1 MATSELLLSVSA
13 LLGGVNDGPY
23 VVDHLALPEG
33 EVVEVGGLAFLPD
46 GALLASTRR
55 GRIWRIEG
63 ALAEDPR
70 EARFHLWMEG
80 LQEGLGL
87 ATVGEEVFVLQR
99 GELSKVSDED
109 GDGLADRLETISNE
123 WGLSGNY
130 HEFAFGLPRDPAGN
144 FYASLNVGFW
154 SPEWWHGQS
163 KVPYRGWA
171 LKIAPD
177 GTTTPFAKGLRSP
190 CGLGVNAAG
199 DIFATDN
206 QGDWM
211 PVCPIYHL
219 VEDRF
224 YGHPASLNWT
234 EAYRDAGV
242 HPSDT
247 IPVGLERAPAA
258 VWLPYKWSRSTGN
271 LVHDGTGG
279 KFGPFQDQLF
289 VAELTN
295 GRVLRVQLEKVRGE
309 YQGAC
314 FRFQD
319 RVGSAC
325 RVVFGP
331 DGTLFCGL
339 TNRGWGGLAPSH
351 GIARV
356 RWTGEVPMEM
366 ERVHLLQSGFEV
378 TFTHPV
384 EGAVS
389 PEQVVLTQYDY
400 DYWWEYG
407 SPERG
412 TKTVEVLSTALS
424 EDKRTLTI
432 QTAGLTPAMCARCVL
447 SDVRSTEGAPLRNAE
462 FSYTI
467 NQLPEGELTKEHVA
481 KLVPP
486 PPGRE
491 GEGQGW
497 LQLSYGDALDVFK
510 HDGWGL
516 CEPVVQ
522 PEQRGSFRI
531 EEGDSAIVNL
541 GDSPAELLSEM
552 EFGDCEVELHFMLPP
567 GGDSGVYLQ
576 GRYEVQLSDS
586 AGSGDLGPEACGGV
600 YAGPGWEGSSP
611 LASAYSGVGIWHE
624 MKINFQAPRFAPDGR
639 KLENARI
646 NEVWLDDVLVQ
657 EGVELTGPTFG
668 GWEGEVATGPLRI
681 QGDATQVALRGIKV
695 KPVPPRWDPDGW
707 DVIFD
712 GSSID
717 DWKISDDGFWELDD
731 DGNLVGE
738 GGASHIFSPRDD
750 YEDFELRARMKISDG
765 GNSGLYFRTRFGGGW
780 PSGYEA
786 QVNSTF
792 PDPQKTGSLY
802 DIAPIHASLV
812 APDTWFDY
820 GVRCVDTDAGTHI
833 MITINGVVVTD
844 VIDTERRY
852 KSGHFAIQQHHD
864 GSVISVRRMEVREL

>member
-1 MATSELLLSVSA
+1 MATTELLLSIAA
-13 LLGGVNDGPY
+13 LAGGAEDPY

-46 GALLASTRR
+46 GTLLASTRR
-55 GRIWRIEG
+55 GRIWKIED
-63 ALAEDPR
+63 ALAEDPSQ
-70 EARFHLWMEG
+70 ARFHLWAEG

-87 ATVGEEVFVLQR
+87 ATVGEEVYVLQR
-99 GELSKVSDED
+99 SELSKISDTD
-109 GDGLADRLETISNE
+109 ADGLADRIDTITND

-130 HEFAFGLPRDPAGN
+130 HEFAFGLPQDAEGN

-163 KVPYRGWA
+163 KVPHRGWA

-177 GTTTPFAKGLRSP
+177 GTTTPFAMGFRSP
-190 CGLGVNAAG
+190 CGLGQNAVG
-199 DIFATDN
+199 DLFVTDN

-219 VEDRF
+219 VEGRF

-234 EAYRDAGV
+234 EEYRTAGV

-247 IPVGLERAPAA
+247 NPVGLERAPAA

-279 KFGPFQDQLF
+279 KFGPFKDQLF

-319 RVGSAC
+319 SVGSAC

-356 RWTGEVPMEM
+356 RWTGAVAMEM
-366 ERVHLLQSGFEV
+366 ERVHLLQEGFEV
-378 TFTHPV
+378 TFTEPV
-384 EGAVS
+384 AGEVTS
-389 PEQVVLTQYDY
+389 EEVLLTQYDY

-412 TKTVEVLSTALS
+412 TKTVDVLSTSLS
-424 EDKRTLTI
+424 EDKKTLTI
-432 QTAGLTPAMCARCVL
+432 LTAGLTPAMCVRCVL
-447 SDVRSTEGAPLRNAE
+447 SDVTSTDGSPLRNAE
-462 FSYTI
+462 FNYTI

-481 KLVPP
+481 KLLPP
-486 PPGRE
+486 PPGKE
-491 GEGQGW
+491 GDGQGW
-497 LQLSYGDALDVFK
+497 LQLSYGDALDVFEA
-510 HDGWGL
+510 DGWGL
-516 CEPVVQ
+516 CEPIVE
-522 PEQRGSFRI
+522 PSERGVFRI

-541 GDSPAELLSEM
+541 GESSGELLSEM

-576 GRYEVQLSDS
+576 GRYEVQIVDS
-586 AGSGDLGPEACGGV
+586 TGVKNPSPRDCGGIV
-600 YAGPGWEGSSP
+600 PGVGWGGSAP
-611 LASAYSGVGIWHE
+611 RKNAFGGVGIWHQ
-624 MKINFQAPRFAPDGR
+624 MNIDFQAPRFAPDGR
-639 KLENARI
+639 KLQNARI
-646 NEVWLDDVLVQ
+646 HEVWIDDVLVQ
-657 EGVELTGPTFG
+657 EGVELKGPTFG

-681 QGDATQVALRGIKV
+681 QGNVQQVALRGIKV
-695 KPVPPRWDPDGW
+695 KPVPPRWDSEGW

-717 DWKISDDGFWELDD
+717 GWKISDDGFWELDD
-731 DGNLVGE
+731 DGALVGE
-738 GGASHIFSPRDD
+738 GGVSHIFSPRGD
-750 YEDFELRARMKISDG
+750 YTDFEARARMKISDG
-765 GNSGLYFRTRFGGGW
+765 GNSGFYFRTQYGGGF
-780 PSGYEA
+780 PKGYEA

-802 DIAPIHASLV
+802 SIAPIHASLV

-833 MITINGVVVTD
+833 MITINGVIVTD
-844 VIDTERRY
+844 VVDKERRHT
-852 KSGHFAIQQHHD
+852 SGHFAIQQHHD
-864 GSVISVRRMEVREL
+864 GSVISVRRFEVREL